1 MPSNNSKYSEEMRN
15 QTASYII
22 ENGKSATKVSEEL
35 GLDKNTVCRWVR
47 DYRRKHNMPSYEE
60 EKGIKAK
67 PPKDNRELTNRIK
80 ELEKQIKEKRQGNRK
95 TKEKGRRREGKC
107 RDTKKIPAHL
117 HATTRMKYEA
127 IEANSS
133 TFEVKRMCKILEL
146 KAPNY
151 YRWKKQKRRNMK
163 K

>member
-15 QTASYII
+15 QTAAYII
-22 ENGKSATKVSEEL
+22 ENRKSATKVSEEL

-80 ELEKQIKEKRQGNRK
+80 ELEKQIKEKDKEIERQRK
-95 TKEKGRRREGKC
+95 KVEDERVNVEIL
-107 RDTKKIPAHL
+107 KKSL
-117 HATTRMKYEA
+117 HIFMRPQE
-127 IEANSS
+127 
-133 TFEVKRMCKILEL
+133 
-146 KAPNY
+146 
-151 YRWKKQKRRNMK
+151 
-163 K
+163 